1 MDEKTQYE
9 KATVMVVDDNEMS
22 LKVAARLLKQH
33 GIIAETALSGKE
45 CMNLAGAKRYDLIL
59 MDHLMPEMDGVET
72 LARLR
77 EAHAISEST
86 AVVMVSGSEEDEL
99 REIMAKSAFDG
110 WLSKPIEPAELD
122 DVLRR
127 FL

>member
-9 KATVMVVDDNEMS
+9 KAAVMVVDDNEMS

-86 AVVMVSGSEEDEL
+86 LWSWSPGVKRMNCGRSWRSRHLTDGSPSRL
-99 REIMAKSAFDG
+99 N
-110 WLSKPIEPAELD
+110 
-122 DVLRR
+122 RR
-127 FL
+127 SWTMC

>member
-9 KATVMVVDDNEMS
+9 KAAVMVVDDNEMS

-99 REIMAKSAFDG
+99 REIMAESTFDG

>member
-9 KATVMVVDDNEMS
+9 KAAVMVVDDNEMS

-77 EAHAISEST
+77 
-86 AVVMVSGSEEDEL
+86 
-99 REIMAKSAFDG
+99 
-110 WLSKPIEPAELD
+110 
-122 DVLRR
+122 
-127 FL
+127 